1 MSKIDVVSKKH
12 IQREKYILNEYLA
25 NPVEEIEQQT
35 TLEAIPNP
43 HKCPT
48 CGQIDATILDGISGE
63 LLCTACGTVISD
75 RQEMPTGDITAK
87 NRAGM
92 PSSLAFPDKGL
103 STIINYSN
111 TDANGAVLNQEQIAK
126 SNKIRYLDK
135 IYGSNKNYLRNFK
148 NAFAIMATVSDKL
161 ALTDSIVERSAYY
174 YRKAF
179 DSNLIKG
186 RAIKEMVV
194 ASLYAACKEMS
205 IPRTLQEISY
215 AANAELTFSGRCF
228 RIMCRKLKI
237 SPSIVDATSYIS
249 KIANNAHIDQQTYRE
264 AVDMLSIAKNNPICH
279 GKEPKA
285 VAAAVLYACCLK
297 KKDAYISQSKIA
309 DAGNISV
316 VTLRKRL
323 ADILKLYPNVNSVK
337 ARSRLNQNGI
347 S

>member
-1 MSKIDVVSKKH
+1 V
-12 IQREKYILNEYLA
+12 
-25 NPVEEIEQQT
+25 
-35 TLEAIPNP
+35 
-43 HKCPT
+43 
-48 CGQIDATILDGISGE
+48 
-63 LLCTACGTVISD
+63 D
-75 RQEMPTGDITAK
+75 RQETPGGNIIAK
-87 NRAGM
+87 NRSGM

-111 TDANGAVLNQEQIAK
+111 TDANGTVLNQEQITT

-135 IYGSNKNYLRNFK
+135 IWGSNKNHLRNFK

-161 ALTDSIVERSAYY
+161 ALTGSVIERAAYY

-205 IPRTLQEISY
+205 VPRTLHEISY
-215 AANAELTFSGRCF
+215 AANAEPTFSGRCY
-228 RIMCRKLKI
+228 RIISRKLKI
-237 SPSIVDATSYIS
+237 NPAIVDATSYIS
-249 KIANNAHIDQQTYRE
+249 KIASNANIDQQTYRE
-264 AVDMLSIAKNNPICH
+264 AVDMLSIAKKNPICH

-297 KKDAYISQSKIA
+297 KKEAYISQSKIA
-309 DAGNISV
+309 AAGNISV

-323 ADILKLYPNVNSVK
+323 ADILKLFPDVNHTK
-337 ARSRLNQNGI
+337 SRNRMN
-347 S
+347 